1 MIFTLLSL
9 PMDGIKFIFNTIA
22 KVAEEQYTD
31 DVPLKEQLL
40 ELQVK
45 LESGDITEDQYVEEE
60 ARILRSL
67 RDIQNY
73 KREKAGLPPED
84 GRGLSGSVHEG
95 SGVSLTWDAQENAD
109 AGYADSSIAP
119 ETEEAEF
126 HAEEAPHLA
135 REIIEDDAPLAG
147 TAKKKRVR
155 KTAKKKR

>member
-31 DVPLKEQLL
+31 DAPLKEQLL

-45 LESGDITEDQYVEEE
+45 LDSGDITEDQYVEEE

-84 GRGLSGSVHEG
+84 GRGLSGAVREG
-95 SGVSLTWDAQENAD
+95 SGVSLTWDAEANQSE
-109 AGYADSSIAP
+109 GYAPS
-119 ETEEAEF
+119 EEFSEEPDTAEY
-126 HAEEAPHLA
+126 HAEAAPA
-135 REIIEDDAPLAG
+135 VAKQIIEDDAPLGA
-147 TAKKKRVR
+147 TKKKRKVPS
-155 KTAKKKR
+155 KKKR

>member
-31 DVPLKEQLL
+31 DAPLKEQLL

-45 LESGDITEDQYVEEE
+45 LDSRDITEDQYVEEE

-84 GRGLSGSVHEG
+84 GRGLSGAVREG
-95 SGVSLTWDAQENAD
+95 SGVSLTWDAD
-109 AGYADSSIAP
+109 ANKSEGYAPSEEFSEEP
-119 ETEEAEF
+119 EKAEY
-126 HAEEAPHLA
+126 HAEAAPSVA
-135 REIIEDDAPLAG
+135 KQIIEDDAPLVG
-147 TAKKKRVR
+147 TKKKRTVAR
-155 KTAKKKR
+155 KKKR

>member
-31 DVPLKEQLL
+31 DAPLKEQLL

-45 LESGDITEDQYVEEE
+45 LEDGDITEDQYVEEE

-84 GRGLSGSVHEG
+84 GRGLSGTVHEG
-95 SGVSLTWDAQENAD
+95 SGVSLTWDAQENAN
-109 AGYADSSIAP
+109 AGYAA
-119 ETEEAEF
+119 AEITQPSEVEY
-126 HAEEAPHLA
+126 HAEEAPEVA
-135 REIIEDDAPLAG
+135 EAIIHDDAPLAVK
-147 TAKKKRVR
+147 AKKRARKKKR
-155 KTAKKKR
+155 

>member
-1 MIFTLLSL
+1 FTLLSL

-31 DVPLKEQLL
+31 DAPLKEQLL

-45 LESGDITEDQYVEEE
+45 LESGDITEEQYVEEE

-84 GRGLSGSVHEG
+84 GRGLSGAVREG
-95 SGVSLTWDAQENAD
+95 SGVSLTWDAEENAD
-109 AGYADSSIAP
+109 AGYASSSSIAP
-119 ETEEAEF
+119 EPDEAEY
-126 HAEEAPHLA
+126 HAEEAPQVA
-135 REIIEDDAPLAG
+135 KAIIHDD
-147 TAKKKRVR
+147 
-155 KTAKKKR
+155 